1 MPGSSYSLDYDCFP
15 PTSST
20 STSLI
25 IAQGILVA
33 VMSAVLGSR
42 DPDQVNSMA
51 KQAGEVKHLY
61 CFHNTQNNTKQQDLG
76 VNFEAK

>member
-1 MPGSSYSLDYDCFP
+1 
-15 PTSST
+15 
-20 STSLI
+20 
-25 IAQGILVA
+25 
-33 VMSAVLGSR
+33 MSAVLGSR

-76 VNFEAK
+76 VNFGAK